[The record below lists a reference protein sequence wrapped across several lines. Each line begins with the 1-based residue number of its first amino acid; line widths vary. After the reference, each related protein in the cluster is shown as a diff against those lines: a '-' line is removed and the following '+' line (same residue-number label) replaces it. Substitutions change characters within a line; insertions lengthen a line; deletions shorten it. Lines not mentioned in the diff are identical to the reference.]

1 MASVKRVAAA
11 VAAILVREGID
22 YAQSKAVFKAARER
36 AGLRAA
42 PERRG
47 GVDRLTVEEELRF
60 LDQAYAQDGR
70 TGLMLQTLLETGA
83 RASEL
88 VQIRVADV
96 GLAERVVTIRHGKG
110 DRRREVPIRRDLAQL
125 LRLHVGTRRA
135 GPLFASRQQGSGP
148 APYTLTR
155 QRVGQVV
162 RAVAGAA
169 GITKRVYP
177 HLLRHTV
184 ATRLLALGMDITD
197 LQRFLGDESITTTR
211 HYAETTA
218 ATLQRRFDQLTD
230 PAAHTATMR
239 PCLPPTSSPGAG
251 PSRSILLVHEVAV
264 LAAAQAGIDRP
275 PREWPPLG
283 QLACLAARQPA
294 PIASECPRRPA
305 DPSDVPGRPGR

>member
-1 MASVKRVAAA
+1 MASIKRAAIA
-11 VAAILVREGID
+11 VAAIFVREGVD
-22 YAQSKAVFKAARER
+22 YAQSKAVFRAARER
-36 AGLRAA
+36 AGLRAS

-47 GVDRLTVEEELRF
+47 GVDRLTVEEEPRL
-60 LDQAYAQDGR
+60 LDQAYVQGGR

-88 VQIRVADV
+88 VQLRVEDV
-96 GLAERVVTIRHGKG
+96 SLAERVVTIQRGKG
-110 DRRREVPIRRDLAQL
+110 DKRRDVPIRRDLAQL
-125 LRLHVGTRRA
+125 LQLHIEARRA

-162 RAVAGAA
+162 RGVAAAA
-169 GITKRVYP
+169 GISKRVYP

-197 LQRFLGDESITTTR
+197 LQRFLGHESITTTR

-230 PAAHTATMR
+230 PAAHTLVA
-239 PCLPPTSSPGAG
+239 
-251 PSRSILLVHEVAV
+251 SIRQQRGDDAALMAADLLV
-264 LAAAQAGIDRP
+264 
-275 PREWPPLG
+275 
-283 QLACLAARQPA
+283 
-294 PIASECPRRPA
+294 RRRA
-305 DPSDVPGRPGR
+305 EQVTTVGA